1 MFAVWRRS
9 KWAVM
14 RRIYA
19 ENLNKFPNILL
30 KARYNIAHGDQLLLQ
45 DLIEWKIS
53 WDNATKIIENWND
66 SWLKIK
72 GDKKAAS
79 ISDFIQKMFW
89 KSDTALPAK
98 YIDILFNNKA
108 DIVFMRNLNLRKM
121 IFWEPSISWVENVK
135 VIWNWYR
142 KKIYNLWDFSKV
154 EALEDFMLSKW
165 WNSSIFETLSKKQQ
179 TFAKLMMETGNFK
192 TIEELKSF
200 TQNVKKYNL
209 EWLDETKIIHL
220 VEGLIDHTDELSDTA
235 KIEMRIKN
243 VKNITEWQVDNTIK
257 PAQEL
262 LDNPHYKK
270 LQSDI
275 DSEISSLEMTK
286 KWETEWSAKFKQ
298 IDEQIKKL
306 KEFKNNVNRASVQ
319 EVESLE
325 WIYETLVKVKKWKG
339 FFDNVDSIAKLV
351 WEDSDILHKALNE
364 LNWDELKRVIKQL
377 QMENKLTD
385 ISDDAITSLTKFLS
399 EIKAKNILK
408 SWDTLVPILK
418 NFIKLMWKLT

>member
-1 MFAVWRRS
+1 MS
-9 KWAVM
+9 
-14 RRIYA
+14 
-19 ENLNKFPNILL
+19 
-30 KARYNIAHGDQLLLQ
+30 Q
-45 DLIEWKIS
+45 IE
-53 WDNATKIIENWND
+53 EE
-66 SWLKIK
+66 
-72 GDKKAAS
+72 
-79 ISDFIQKMFW
+79 IQK
-89 KSDTALPAK
+89 
-98 YIDILFNNKA
+98 
-108 DIVFMRNLNLRKM
+108 
-121 IFWEPSISWVENVK
+121 VE
-135 VIWNWYR
+135 
-142 KKIYNLWDFSKV
+142 
-154 EALEDFMLSKW
+154 
-165 WNSSIFETLSKKQQ
+165 T
-179 TFAKLMMETGNFK
+179 
-192 TIEELKSF
+192 
-200 TQNVKKYNL
+200 VKK
-209 EWLDETKIIHL
+209 T
-220 VEGLIDHTDELSDTA
+220 
-235 KIEMRIKN
+235 
-243 VKNITEWQVDNTIK
+243 NITPDWADNVVK
-257 PAQEL
+257 PSQEL

-275 DSEISSLEMTK
+275 DSEISSLEMAK

-306 KEFKNNVNRASVQ
+306 KEFKNNVNRASIQ

-385 ISDDAITSLTKFLS
+385 ISDEAITSLTKFLS